1 MFPDSPCLYETPS
14 STERKE
20 ARNMKETHEEPPGR
34 EPGDERWQPAPQQ
47 HYFLVLGDGSIH
59 RFQWSGTPF
68 DYSAWQYGN
77 CFQTR
82 HNAEQAREAL
92 KQLLWALHARHGR

>member
-1 MFPDSPCLYETPS
+1 
-14 STERKE
+14 
-20 ARNMKETHEEPPGR
+20 MKETHEEPPGR

-68 DYSAWQYGN
+68 DNSAWQYGN